1 MIQSIKIHHRTY
13 SKEDILQLSM
23 SNIDNSLLYD
33 TMLFLKEWFSDDK
46 YIVLQTSGSTA
57 KPKKIEV
64 RREQMLQSA
73 QRTLEF
79 LQLKEGN
86 TALLCLSPKFIAG
99 KMMIVRALFGGL
111 HLFVSLSEK
120 EPLKSLES
128 NIDFAAMV
136 PLQFLRL
143 AQNEAEKL
151 QKIQTLLL
159 GGAALSPEIEKI
171 ATSFETQIFHT
182 YGMTET
188 LSHIALRKIS
198 GYETA
203 EFFHL
208 LDGIQIAQDERGC
221 LKVKA
226 AYLNDEWLQTNDKVE
241 LLDKNRFI
249 VLGRMDDII
258 NMSGLKLFPQ
268 QIERKIASF
277 CEFNFAIVGI
287 SDERSGQL
295 PVMVIEADLSTKKLF
310 ELWNELEGRLQANE
324 MPRKIVLFESFPML
338 ESGKIDFKSIKN
350 SLEK

>member
-23 SNIDNSLLYD
+23 SNIANPLMYD
-33 TMLFLKEWFSDDK
+33 AMLFLKEWFSDAR
-46 YIVLQTSGSTA
+46 YIGLQTSGSTA
-57 KPKKIEV
+57 KPKKIQV
-64 RREQMLQSA
+64 TREQMLQSA
-73 QRTLEF
+73 KMTLSF
-79 LQLKEGN
+79 LQLKEGD

-99 KMMIVRALFGGL
+99 KMMIVRALVGGL
-111 HLFVSLSEK
+111 HLFVSPSEK
-120 EPLKSLES
+120 EPLKALES

-143 AQNEAEKL
+143 AQNEAESL
-151 QKIQTLLL
+151 QLIQSLLL

-188 LSHIALRKIS
+188 LSHIALRKITGLES
-198 GYETA
+198 IEY
-203 EFFHL
+203 FQV

-226 AYLNDEWLQTNDKVE
+226 AYLTDGWLQTNDKVE
-241 LLDKNRFI
+241 LLDNNRFI

-258 NMSGLKLFPQ
+258 NMAGMKMFPQ

-277 CEFNFAIVGI
+277 CEFNFAIVGV

-295 PVMVIEADLSTKKLF
+295 PVLIIEADLSTKELF
-310 ELWNELEGRLQANE
+310 GLWNNLEEQLHAHE

-338 ESGKIDFKSIKN
+338 DSGKIDFISIKN
-350 SLEK
+350 RLEK